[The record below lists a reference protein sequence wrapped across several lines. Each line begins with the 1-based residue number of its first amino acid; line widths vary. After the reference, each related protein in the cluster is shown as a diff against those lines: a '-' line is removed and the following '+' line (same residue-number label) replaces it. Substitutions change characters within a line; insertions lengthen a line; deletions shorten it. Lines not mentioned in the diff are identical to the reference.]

1 MAPLYTWYQIGIEG
15 RFDASQEI
23 RKNIFQEEGIALM
36 KKYEGEYPQ
45 RYLEDCF
52 DMNLEREKAHQII
65 DSFRPSHLWE
75 KDTYGKWKLKQKLLY
90 D

>member
-1 MAPLYTWYQIGIEG
+1 
-15 RFDASQEI
+15 
-23 RKNIFQEEGIALM
+23 M

-52 DMNLEREKAHQII
+52 DFMNLEREKAHQII